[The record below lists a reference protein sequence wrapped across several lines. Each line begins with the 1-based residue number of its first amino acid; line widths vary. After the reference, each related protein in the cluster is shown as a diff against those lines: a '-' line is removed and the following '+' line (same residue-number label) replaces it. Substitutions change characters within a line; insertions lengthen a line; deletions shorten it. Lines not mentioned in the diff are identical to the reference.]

1 MAFTRIMAIYI
12 YRIVFI
18 LFPNGFDAGVG
29 LLSLGTIK

>member
-1 MAFTRIMAIYI
+1 MTAKKVMAKYKTDL
-12 YRIVFI
+12 I